1 MNLCCFAA
9 MKKWYFVFVFPLH
22 VAWGQILTV
31 DPEFPVTNDTVT
43 IIYNAQEGNGA
54 LAGFTGDVFAHTGVL
69 TTESQNGNDWKH
81 VVDDWGTFDS
91 TTLMESLGNDLYRIK
106 YHIKSFYG
114 INDGE
119 QVTSLAFV
127 FRNVNGSLVGRS
139 EDNSDIYYGI
149 NLEVMG
155 DYQSYSLSGTSLTV
169 QTETGTIT
177 LRPFTSNM
185 IQVALQPPD
194 DANPDSSFSVVME
207 PNYNEAMVEEF
218 SDHLE
223 FSTDSITVLITKYP
237 VRLTYLF
244 NGDTL
249 LKEETGIYQNYTG
262 GGFRSYLDETEHL
275 YGTGSRAIDVDRRG
289 KKFSSY
295 NSANYGYSFGAST
308 LNINV
313 PLVISTKGYALYMDN
328 YSPGNW
334 DLGNSIS
341 DVLNY
346 AFESGAFSYFF
357 IGGSSNEEILNQY
370 TRLTGRQPL
379 PPRWALG
386 YIQSKYGYHNETEAR
401 SIVSQMQ
408 SKNFPMDALVLDLY
422 WFGSPSAM
430 GNLDWDYSK
439 WQQPVDMM
447 HDFDSMGIK
456 TILITEPYITLNSSN
471 YSTANGNGY
480 LATDVNGNEFV
491 IGNFWAGSAGLLDMF
506 SAESQN
512 WMWNFYDG
520 RIAEGAGGWWCDL
533 GEPENHPSG
542 LYHSIGSARTVHNT
556 YSLIWA
562 EMLFERYKQYHPQE
576 RLFNLTRSGYA
587 GMQRYSVFPWSGD
600 IQRSFDGLK
609 AQIPIMLG
617 MSMSGVGYMHSDIGG
632 FTGGGQNEEL
642 YTRWQELGAFV
653 PVERAHGE
661 GVPTEPVYYST
672 TCQNTVRKYV
682 SLRYQLTPYNY
693 SLAYQNASRG
703 TPLAR
708 PLNFYEPWNEALSNI
723 NDQFLWG
730 DNIMVAPVITSGATS
745 RPVIFP
751 SGKWINY
758 WNNTQEYE
766 GGTTATVSAALD
778 VLPLFIRA
786 GSFIPMVPPLKTLS
800 AYNTD
805 TLIVKY
811 YPELSVPQS
820 SCFIYDD
827 DGKDPEALANAGYD
841 LISLAGTVDWHL
853 ITVNISKSGNS
864 FAEAPQMREMDFRFQ
879 RLLEAPTNVLLNGTD
894 LPFKSSPDEF
904 GAVDSAAYFDA
915 SADIL
920 YVHFK
925 WNGDA
930 AVLQLLNSV
939 LSGLNET
946 QSSALHELKIFPN
959 PATTAATAWVNMKS
973 GGNGTVEITSA
984 SGQLMRTVHFKM
996 QAGENELSLDLSAW
1010 PPGIYFLTV
1019 KGIHESY
1026 RSKLVKQ

>member
-1 MNLCCFAA
+1 
-9 MKKWYFVFVFPLH
+9 MKKWYFLFVFPLN

-54 LAGFTGDVFAHTGVL
+54 LAGYTGDVFAHTGVL

-127 FRNVNGSLVGRS
+127 FRNVNGSIVGRS
-139 EDNSDIYYGI
+139 EDNSDIYYAI
-149 NLEVMG
+149 NLQVMG
-155 DYQSYSLSGTSLTV
+155 DYQSYSLSGSSLTV

-185 IQVALQPPD
+185 IQVALQPPAE
-194 DANPDSSFSVVME
+194 ANPDSSFSVVME
-207 PNYNEAMVEEF
+207 PNYSGAIVQEF

-223 FSTDSITVLITKYP
+223 FSTDSITVLITKFP

-244 NGDTL
+244 SGDTL
-249 LKEETGIYQNYTG
+249 LKEESGIYQNYQG
-262 GGFRSYLDETEHL
+262 GGFRSYLNETEHL

-308 LNINV
+308 LNINI
-313 PLVISTKGYALYMDN
+313 PLVISTNGYALYMDN

-334 DLGNSIS
+334 DFGNSIS

-346 AFESGAFSYFF
+346 TFESGAFSYFF
-357 IGGSSNEEILNQY
+357 ISGSSNEEILNQY
-370 TRLTGRQPL
+370 TQLTGRQPL

-386 YIQSKYGYHNETEAR
+386 YIQSKYGYQNETEAR

-422 WFGSPSAM
+422 WFGSPSTM

-447 HDFDSMGIK
+447 HDFDSLGIK

-471 YSTANGNGY
+471 YSTANSNGY

-520 RIAEGAGGWWCDL
+520 RITEGAGGWWCDL

-542 LYHSIGSARTVHNT
+542 LYHSIGSARTVHNV

-562 EMLFERYKQYHPQE
+562 EMLFEKYKQYHPQE

-642 YTRWQELGAFV
+642 YTRWQELGAFA

-693 SLAYQNASRG
+693 SLAYQNATRG

-730 DNIMVAPVITSGATS
+730 ENMMVAPVTTSGVTS
-745 RPVIFP
+745 RSVIFP

-778 VLPLFIRA
+778 VLPLFIKA

-827 DGKDPEALANAGYD
+827 DGKDAEALANAGYD

-853 ITVNISKSGNS
+853 ITVNLSKSGNS
-864 FAEAPQMREMDFRFQ
+864 FAGAPQMREMNFQFQ
-879 RLLEAPTNVLLNGTD
+879 RLLDAPTNVLLNGTD
-894 LPFKSSPDEF
+894 LPFKSTLDEF
-904 GAVDSAAYFDA
+904 GAADSAVYFDA

-925 WNGDA
+925 WNGEA
-930 AVLQLLNSV
+930 AVLQLLNTM
-939 LSGLNET
+939 LSGMGEL
-946 QSSALHELKIFPN
+946 QSSSLNDLKIFPN
-959 PATTAATAWVNMKS
+959 PATHAATVWFNMKS
-973 GGNGTVEITSA
+973 GGTGTVEITSA
-984 SGQLMRTVHFKM
+984 SGQLMRTAHFKM
-996 QAGENELSLDLSAW
+996 QEGENELSLDLSAL
-1010 PPGIYFLTV
+1010 PQGIYFITV
-1019 KGIHESY
+1019 NGIHQSL
-1026 RSKLVKQ
+1026 RGKLVKQ